1 MIGTRTDVGQEKLF
15 STLPEMLNPKHPLYV
30 LANKIPWAEFEKA
43 FEKNYAKMGRKA
55 KPIRLMVSLLIL
67 KQMYDLGDETVVE
80 AWVQNPY
87 YQYFSGET
95 VFQWH
100 FPCNPSDLVHFRNRI
115 KEEGVQRILQA
126 SIDIHGQKAHED
138 VIVADTTVQEKNI
151 TFPTDMKLHRKII
164 VKCLKIARKENIA
177 LRQSYTQTLKK
188 LLMAQRFKKSHGGA
202 KKALAAQRKIRT
214 IAGRLCREITRK
226 MSTDRLAEYKE
237 ELTLFDRVLS
247 QKKTDRNKIYS
258 LHEPDVYCISKGK
271 EHKKYEFGSKVSILL
286 THKSGIIVGARS
298 FAKNEYDGHT
308 LPAALEQYNELM
320 NKDPREAIGDRGYK
334 GPKTIG
340 KTIISIPGKA
350 IKTFTAYDKRKIR
363 IKFRRRSSIEPVIG
377 HLKSDTRLGRNYL
390 KGLRGDQIN
399 VMLAAAAFN
408 FRKWMRE
415 NFGLL
420 AQYIQIALRF
430 HIWRLRSNSITLNAC
445 F

>member
-1 MIGTRTDVGQEKLF
+1 MIGAQPDVGQEKLF

-30 LANKIPWAEFEKA
+30 LADKIPWSEFEEA
-43 FEKNYAKMGRKA
+43 FEKNYSNMGRRA

-67 KQMYDLGDETVVE
+67 KQMYNLGDETVVE

-115 KEEGVQRILQA
+115 KEDGVTRIFQV
-126 SIDIHGQKAHED
+126 SINIHGKKADEK
-138 VIVADTTVQEKNI
+138 VLIADTTVQEKNI
-151 TFPTDMKLHRKII
+151 AFPTDLKLHRKII
-164 VKCLKIARKENIA
+164 GKCLKIACRENIV
-177 LRQSYTQTLKK
+177 LRQSYTHTLKR
-188 LLMAQRFKKSHGGA
+188 LLIERRFKKNHSGA
-202 KKALAAQRKIRT
+202 KKAAAAQRKIRT

-226 MSTDRLAEYKE
+226 LPNDRLIQYKK
-237 ELTLFDRVLS
+237 ELDMFNAVLN
-247 QKKTDRNKIYS
+247 QRKTDSNKIYS

-308 LPAALEQYNELM
+308 LPAALEQYRGLM
-320 NKDPREAIGDRGYK
+320 NKDPHEVIGDRGYK

-340 KTIISIPGKA
+340 ETIISIPGKA
-350 IKTFTAYDKRKIR
+350 MKIFTAYEKLKVRN
-363 IKFRRRSSIEPVIG
+363 KFRRRSSIEPVIG
-377 HLKSDTRLGRNYL
+377 HMKTDTRLGRNYL
-390 KGLRGDQIN
+390 KGLNGDQIN
-399 VMLAAAAFN
+399 VMLSAAAFN

-415 NFGLL
+415 NIGHFV
-420 AQYIQIALRF
+420 QYIKIAIRIHFRCHMRNL
-430 HIWRLRSNSITLNAC
+430 TPLNLT